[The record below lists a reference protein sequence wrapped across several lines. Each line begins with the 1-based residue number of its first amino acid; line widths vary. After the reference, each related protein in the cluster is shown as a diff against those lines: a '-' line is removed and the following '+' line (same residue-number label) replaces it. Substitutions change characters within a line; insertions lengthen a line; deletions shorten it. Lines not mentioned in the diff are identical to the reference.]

1 MSTASPLVL
10 PLVLSQPIRQLLISI
25 QNLIQLKSSSF
36 IQICQFF
43 SPEFLKS
50 ISSWRFP
57 VRGFPTLLRNHILSN
72 NQALL
77 LLVIIFFLQFFV
89 PLSVFIMFFAFTPY
103 ATPNTR
109 LLSASGISLLF
120 GFFHSTQQTV
130 SCCDYCCYYYCYYY
144 YYIII
149 IIIII
154 IIYSSILCPTK
165 QKEKRKRLHYLRCG
179 NILFNH
185 GNICF
190 IEPKYE
196 QQVSRP

>member
-36 IQICQFF
+36 IQICQF
-43 SPEFLKS
+43 
-50 ISSWRFP
+50 
-57 VRGFPTLLRNHILSN
+57 
-72 NQALL
+72 L

-130 SCCDYCCYYYCYYY
+130 YCYDYCCYYYCYYY

-185 GNICF
+185 GNICL
-190 IEPKYE
+190 IEPKYKF
-196 QQVSRP
+196 QNRNQHNATVW